1 MSDLQSLHKSA
12 RTLILSLREGVE
24 RLEKGDQVHQHY
36 GQATGLSEQLEGKL
50 GELQRISQ
58 QMDSIWRMQVLR
70 ESNTK
75 RDIWKLKVEQVSEET
90 DALQTALEKHT
101 HKERRRR
108 IEEAERAQLLSR
120 SDPNSNGG
128 WRATMDDD
136 AQAMGYVQ
144 NSKRALEE
152 AFQTGTA
159 ILTNMA
165 GQRERLKSAQRKM
178 LDLLNSVGLSDSLLR
193 VIERRQRMDKWITY
207 GGMFLVTCL
216 LIGFWWWYRS

>member
-1 MSDLQSLHKSA
+1 MSDLQTLHRSA

-24 RLEKGDQVHQHY
+24 HLEKGDQVHQQY
-36 GQATGLSEQLEGKL
+36 GQATGLAQQLGGKL

-58 QMDSIWRMQVLR
+58 QMDSVWRMQVLQQ
-70 ESNTK
+70 SNTK
-75 RDIWKLKVEQVSEET
+75 RDMWKLKVEQVSEET
-90 DALQTALEKHT
+90 DALRTAMEKHT

-108 IEEAERAQLLSR
+108 IEEAERADLLSR
-120 SDPNSNGG
+120 SDANGGRG
-128 WRATMDDD
+128 WRANMDDD

-165 GQRERLKSAQRKM
+165 GQRERLKSVQRKM

-207 GGMFLVTCL
+207 GGMILVSCL
-216 LIGFWWWYRS
+216 LIALWWWLRS